1 MTLPRSALVSVQST
15 PYYHCIGRCVRR
27 AFLCGEDVYTGRSFE
42 HRRGW
47 IVERLSLLSSVFAID
62 VAAYAVMSNHYH
74 VILRINADQAASWS
88 VDEVLRR
95 WCHLFAGK
103 PIVQRYLAN
112 PAMHAAELAKVNE
125 FVELYRSRL
134 GDLSWFMRCLNE
146 AIARMANEQDKCTGR
161 FWEGRFKSQALL
173 DEAALIACMAYVD
186 LNPIRA
192 GMADTPEESEYTS
205 IQQRIAAVR
214 STEQTSTAPQA
225 EPEDLSEV
233 IPKLMGFSGRLDD
246 DHGLPCDL
254 KDYLELVDWSGRAIH
269 PNKLGRIADH
279 QPKILQRLQIEP
291 SALLSYLSRQE
302 DSFHHVIGSKSSIV
316 PFPYNRT
323 TYNWNFGM
331 IEVHTRSSSCAR
343 ASTAKNRSSAA

>member
-1 MTLPRSALVSVQST
+1 MTLPRFALVSVQST

-27 AFLCGEDVYTGRSFE
+27 AFLCGEDAYTGRSFE

-47 IVERLSLLSSVFAID
+47 IVERLALLTSVFAID

-74 VILRINADQAASWS
+74 VVLRINADQAASWS

-95 WCHLFAGK
+95 WCALFAGN

-112 PAMHAAELAKVNE
+112 PAMHAAELARVNE

-134 GDLSWFMRCLNE
+134 ADLSWFMRCLNE
-146 AIARMANEQDKCTGR
+146 SIARMANEEDNCTGR

-205 IQQRIAAVR
+205 IQQRVIGLQSIDNA
-214 STEQTSTAPQA
+214 STETSD
-225 EPEDLSEV
+225 EPEDLSEI
-233 IPKLMGFSGRLDD
+233 IPRLMGFSGRLDD
-246 DHGLPCDL
+246 DHGLPCEL
-254 KDYLELVDWSGRAIH
+254 KDYLELVGWSGRAIH
-269 PNKLGRIADH
+269 PHKQGKIADH

-291 SALLSYLSRQE
+291 SALLSYLSHQE
-302 DSFHHVIGSKSSIV
+302 DSFHHVIGSKSSIREAAAKLGKKFLQGIAAAERL
-316 PFPYNRT
+316 FPQR
-323 TYNWNFGM
+323 
-331 IEVHTRSSSCAR
+331 I
-343 ASTAKNRSSAA
+343 

>member
-27 AFLCGEDVYTGRSFE
+27 AFLCGEDAYTGRSFE

-47 IVERLSLLSSVFAID
+47 IVERLALLSSVVGID

-74 VILRINADQAASWS
+74 VVLRINADLAASWP
-88 VDEVLRR
+88 VDEVLSR
-95 WCHLFAGK
+95 WCRLFAGN

-112 PAMHAAELAKVNE
+112 PAMDSAELAKVNE
-125 FVELYRSRL
+125 FVALYRSRL
-134 GDLSWFMRCLNE
+134 ADLSWFMRYLNE
-146 AIARMANEQDKCTGR
+146 SIARMANEEDNCTGR

-205 IQQRIAAVR
+205 IQQRIAGAQR
-214 STEQTSTAPQA
+214 IDNASTATRD
-225 EPEDLSEV
+225 ETEDLSEV
-233 IPKLMGFSGRLDD
+233 IPRLMGFSGRLDD
-246 DHGLPCDL
+246 DQGLPCDL

-269 PNKLGRIADH
+269 PDKRGKIADH

-291 SALLSYLSRQE
+291 SALLNYLSHKE
-302 DSFHHVIGSKSSIV
+302 DSFHHVIGSKSSIREAAAKLGRTFLQGIAAADRL
-316 PFPYNRT
+316 FPQR
-323 TYNWNFGM
+323 
-331 IEVHTRSSSCAR
+331 I
-343 ASTAKNRSSAA
+343 